1 MILYFIALRS
11 VLYLIL
17 PLRVRR
23 KPLNRLIGRLF
34 YFPAFLLPVRWC
46 RFQKLEANGMF
57 TNKIADICS
66 FNLSMERLFP
76 KMPIFARVYISC
88 VQTY

>member
-1 MILYFIALRS
+1 MLIVCKYILLA
-11 VLYLIL
+11 
-17 PLRVRR
+17 
-23 KPLNRLIGRLF
+23 
-34 YFPAFLLPVRWC
+34 
-46 RFQKLEANGMF
+46 
-57 TNKIADICS
+57 NKIADICS